1 MERYDV
7 PVKDFQIWATKCV
20 WESEAEREYICEVP
34 RSEQDKI
41 SHSSG
46 EVHELSDE
54 P

>member
-7 PVKDFQIWATKCV
+7 PVKGFQIWATKCV
-20 WESEAEREYICEVP
+20 WESEAEREYVC
-34 RSEQDKI
+34 SEQDKI
-41 SHSSG
+41 SHSSA